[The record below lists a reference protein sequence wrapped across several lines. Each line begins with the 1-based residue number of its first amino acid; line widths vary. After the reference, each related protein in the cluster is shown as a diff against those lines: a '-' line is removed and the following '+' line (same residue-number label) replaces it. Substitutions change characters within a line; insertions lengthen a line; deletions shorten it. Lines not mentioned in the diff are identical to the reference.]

1 MNKKL
6 VISSFIVLFAFL
18 FSSQHSNIQSL
29 TTDCTPQTLFFTNHE
44 PIEIDS
50 NSDFEALGFPGSGT
64 SEDPYIIEGYSIES
78 TGTLSYGIY
87 VTDTTAHFIIRNC
100 HIVQD
105 YFGIYV
111 REVAP
116 YTSKIINNTCLGNTN
131 TSIGIVVETRGCSV
145 INNTCSNS
153 SQGIRTILARFITI
167 EGNKISNCYDQGINI
182 HLSYSNNITY
192 NELTN
197 CTEFGV
203 ALVGGLSY
211 YNLVH
216 HNIFI
221 DNAFVE
227 TYDIDGELFGNITS
241 QGYDDGLQNTWY
253 DEESK
258 TGNFYSDY
266 TGKGDY
272 AIDGDAES
280 VDIYPKKIGAEGSS
294 FLFIISLITIISLA
308 SKRVINNKL

>member
-1 MNKKL
+1 MNRK
-6 VISSFIVLFAFL
+6 VIISSLIVLFAFL
-18 FSSQHSNIQSL
+18 LSNQHNYTKSVDTI
-29 TTDCTPQTLFFTNHE
+29 FTNKTLILTDHV

-50 NSDFEALGFPGSGT
+50 NSDFETLGCPGDGSLD
-64 SEDPYIIEGYSIES
+64 DPYIIENYNIES
-78 TGTLSYGIY
+78 TGALSYGIY
-87 VTDTTAHFIIRNC
+87 ITGTTAHFIIRNC
-100 HIVQD
+100 YIVQD
-105 YFGIYV
+105 YFGIYI
-111 REVAP
+111 REVTP
-116 YTSKIINNTCLGNTN
+116 YTSKIINNTCLGKTN

-145 INNTCSNS
+145 INNTCYNS
-153 SQGIRTILARFITI
+153 SQGIRLILAKFITI
-167 EGNKISNCYDQGINI
+167 KGNRISNCYDQGINI

-221 DNAFVE
+221 NNAFVE

-241 QGYDDGLQNTWY
+241 QAYDDGHQNTWY

-258 TGNFYSDY
+258 TGNYYSDY

-272 AIDGDAES
+272 LINGDAES
-280 VDIYPKKIGAEGSS
+280 VDIYPKRVGADRSS
-294 FLFIISLITIISLA
+294 FLFMISLISIIFLA
-308 SKRVINNKL
+308 LRRRNRNDV